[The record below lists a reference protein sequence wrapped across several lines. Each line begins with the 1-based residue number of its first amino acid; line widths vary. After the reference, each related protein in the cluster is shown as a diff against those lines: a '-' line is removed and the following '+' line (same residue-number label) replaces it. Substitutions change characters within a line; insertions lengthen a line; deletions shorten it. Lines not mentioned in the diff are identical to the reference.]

1 MTEEKPWKSK
11 SIFYKEALNYM
22 KGLQKGLIHTYK
34 TPWYKIN
41 KQGINGFEFNS
52 ITVIGGRPSS
62 GKTLF
67 VDQMVREGFELNP
80 DINMRVLQFQFEM
93 VGKNSA
99 IREFSAASK
108 QTYQYLLGAEQLG
121 VSISNSILKICYD
134 YSLIAAKYPIDV
146 IDEPMTTIDIEK
158 AINEYM
164 YVHSAVEVKDDG
176 SKKRIYPKLIC
187 TLDHSMLV
195 KKGKGQNKNDVLY
208 DLGEVLTKL
217 KKKYPIAFFI
227 LTQLNRDIENP
238 LRNEDGKYGN
248 YIIPSDIFGAD
259 ALNQHAD
266 TILAM
271 TRPAQRFIQYYGPE
285 RFIIEDDSVIAMHTL
300 KNRNGTTAVSFFKA
314 EFHHMKI
321 SEMVTPQQDTK
332 LKTK

>member
-1 MTEEKPWKSK
+1 
-11 SIFYKEALNYM
+11 
-22 KGLQKGLIHTYK
+22 
-34 TPWYKIN
+34 
-41 KQGINGFEFNS
+41 
-52 ITVIGGRPSS
+52 
-62 GKTLF
+62 
-67 VDQMVREGFELNP
+67 
-80 DINMRVLQFQFEM
+80 MRVLQFQFEM

-121 VSISNSILKICYD
+121 VSISDKILKVCYD
-134 YSLIAAKYPIDV
+134 YSIIAAKYPIDV
-146 IDEPMTTIDIEK
+146 IDEPMSTIDIEK
-158 AINEYM
+158 AINKYM
-164 YVHSAVEVKDDG
+164 YLHSTIETKENG
-176 SKKRIYPKLIC
+176 SKKRVYPKLIC

-227 LTQLNRDIENP
+227 LTQLNRDIEHP
-238 LRNEDGKYGN
+238 SRNEDGKYGN

-285 RFIIEDDSVIAMHTL
+285 RFIIDDDSVIAMHTL
-300 KNRNGTTAVSFFKA
+300 KNRNGETAVSFFKA

-321 SEMVTPQQDTK
+321 GEMVTPQQDLT